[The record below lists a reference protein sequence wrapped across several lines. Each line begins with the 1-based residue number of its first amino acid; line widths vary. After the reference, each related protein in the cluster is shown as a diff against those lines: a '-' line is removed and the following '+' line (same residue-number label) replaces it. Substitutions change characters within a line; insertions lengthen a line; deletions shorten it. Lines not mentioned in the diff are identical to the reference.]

1 MTKTWHFIKRSL
13 ITMLSYRVA
22 FFLGIAG
29 IVIGA
34 VRFAYM
40 AGFLEEGNTFPGI
53 AQYGDDLMAFLITG
67 TLYMSFIGV
76 SLSSFQAAIRSEQQM
91 GTLEFLLLSDTPL
104 FLTLLYSAVWSYI
117 WTLFTTGIIF
127 AVLVVGFHVSL
138 DISLLPALLILALSM
153 ICISGIGLISAGVI
167 MVTKMGDPITW
178 VFSTLSGFLSG
189 VLFPVEVL
197 PTWMQKISAG
207 LPPTYAL
214 SALRKAL
221 IVGAGFAEVQ
231 REIGILALM
240 SLITVPLGVF
250 IFQMGFNRARRE
262 GTLVE
267 Y

>member
-1 MTKTWHFIKRSL
+1 VLKAWQFIKRGF
-13 ITMLSYRVA
+13 ITMLSYRTA

-53 AQYGDDLMAFLITG
+53 AQYGGDLMAFLITG
-67 TLYMSFIGV
+67 TLYMSFVGV
-76 SLSSFQAAIRSEQQM
+76 SLTSFQGAIRSEQQM

-104 FLTLLYSAVWSYI
+104 FLTLLYSGLWNFI
-117 WTLFTTGIIF
+117 WTLFSTGTIF
-127 AVLVVGFHVSL
+127 IVVVAGFHIHLNVNL
-138 DISLLPALLILALSM
+138 WPALFILTLSM
-153 ICISGIGLISAGVI
+153 ICISGVGLISAGVI
-167 MVTKMGDPITW
+167 MVTKVGDPITW
-178 VFSTLSGFLSG
+178 IFSALSGFLSG
-189 VLFPVEVL
+189 VLFPIEML
-197 PTWMQKISAG
+197 PGWLQKVSAA

-221 IVGAGFAEVQ
+221 IINAGFADLQ
-231 REIGILALM
+231 REITVLALM
-240 SLITVPLGVF
+240 SLVTIPLGVLVF
-250 IFQMGFNRARRE
+250 RQGFNKARRD

>member
-1 MTKTWHFIKRSL
+1 
-13 ITMLSYRVA
+13 VA
-22 FFLGIAG
+22 FFLGIAT

-40 AGFLEEGNTFPGI
+40 AGFLEKGNTFPGI
-53 AQYGDDLMAFLITG
+53 AQYGGDLMAFLITG
-67 TLYMSFIGV
+67 TLYMSFVGV
-76 SLSSFQAAIRSEQQM
+76 SLNSFPGSIRSEQQM
-91 GTLEFLLLSDTPL
+91 GTLEFLLLSDT
-104 FLTLLYSAVWSYI
+104 LLLLILIYSAVWNYI
-117 WTLFTTGIIF
+117 WALLSTGIIF

-138 DISLLPALLILALSM
+138 DINLLPVFLILALSM
-153 ICISGIGLISAGVI
+153 LCISGIGLISAGVI

-178 VFSTLSGFLSG
+178 IFSTLSGFLSG

-221 IVGAGFAEVQ
+221 IVGAGLAEVQ
-231 REIGILALM
+231 QEIAILALM
-240 SLITVPLGVF
+240 SLITIPLGMLVF
-250 IFQMGFNRARRE
+250 QWGFNKARRA